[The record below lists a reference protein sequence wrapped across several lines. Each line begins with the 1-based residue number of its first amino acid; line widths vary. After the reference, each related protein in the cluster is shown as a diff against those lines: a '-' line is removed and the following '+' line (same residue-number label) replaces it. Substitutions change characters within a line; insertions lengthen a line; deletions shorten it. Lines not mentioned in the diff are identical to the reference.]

1 MDKLIEMKNITKNFG
16 KEVILQN
23 LNMTINK
30 GDSIAIVGHNGCGKS
45 TLLKIISGLVSIK
58 EGEIKYHKDLK
69 FNYVPE
75 RFPKLLI
82 TPNQYI
88 LRTGL
93 IEGLTKD
100 EIKSR
105 GYELFKNFF
114 MENMID
120 IPIKYLS
127 KGSIQKVSVV
137 QALLTKPDILLLDEP
152 LSGQDVDSQR
162 VFIKLVNKLI
172 GEGVTVVM
180 SCHDNI
186 LIDSLAN
193 LVYKI
198 KDRNIEKVKN
208 IKRENKSYD
217 ILVFRK
223 NMKLEEKY
231 KNIKEKIEKIE
242 IDEKKIKMVVS
253 CDNSNLV
260 VKEMLDYGY
269 EIRRMYNE
277 NF

>member
-1 MDKLIEMKNITKNFG
+1 MDKLIEIKNITKKFDN
-16 KEVILQN
+16 KIILEN

-30 GDSIAIVGHNGCGKS
+30 GDSIAIVGHNGSGKS

-88 LRTGL
+88 LKTGL

-100 EIKSR
+100 EIKSK
-105 GYELFKNFF
+105 GYKLFKKFF
-114 MENMID
+114 MENMVD

-127 KGSIQKVSVV
+127 KGSIQKVSAI

-162 VFIKLVNKLI
+162 VFIKSVNKLLE
-172 GEGVTVVM
+172 EGVTVVM

-186 LIDSLAN
+186 LIDSFAN

-198 KDRNIEKVKN
+198 KDKNIERVKN
-208 IKRENKSYD
+208 LKKENKNYD

-223 NMKLEEKY
+223 NIKLEEKY
-231 KNIKEKIEKIE
+231 KGIKDKIEKIE

-260 VKEMLDYGY
+260 VKKMLDYGY